1 MKYMPLAFVLGLFLN
16 VLHDISFGGSSIMV
30 LRNTEVKDLTFL
42 MAELRHMIMKLDYH
56 SVYIN
61 AYAHI

>member
-1 MKYMPLAFVLGLFLN
+1 
-16 VLHDISFGGSSIMV
+16 MV

-56 SVYIN
+56 SVYQYIHT
-61 AYAHI
+61 YLIFDDIYWKRWW